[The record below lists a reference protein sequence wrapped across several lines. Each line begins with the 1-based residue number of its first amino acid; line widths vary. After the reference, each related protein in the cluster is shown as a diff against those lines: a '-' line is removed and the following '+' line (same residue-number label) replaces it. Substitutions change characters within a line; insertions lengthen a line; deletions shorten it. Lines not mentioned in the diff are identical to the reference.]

1 MLQALVGVSQD
12 GRRMKCSHHQYSA
25 LIYKLSVLEGNLE
38 IRRNNTVCR
47 NPAQTYNYFGT
58 YQGNLFPQ
66 PGIRILLL
74 GQGVSVVRR
83 SAFYDVCNIYVM
95 FRRARPPPAFYPIA
109 DLPARQ
115 GLAFKSSCSPGPS
128 PINIISDCGLPV
140 PTTTLLRVSP
150 ACSRCSSYI
159 AL

>member
-1 MLQALVGVSQD
+1 MERVCTRSFLVYQLGMLAYLLDFIAQGEKISKCCRLLVGVSQD

-66 PGIRILLL
+66 PGMH
-74 GQGVSVVRR
+74 
-83 SAFYDVCNIYVM
+83 A
-95 FRRARPPPAFYPIA
+95 
-109 DLPARQ
+109 
-115 GLAFKSSCSPGPS
+115 SCSSGKGSLLFGGLHFTMFAIYMLCLRES
-128 PINIISDCGLPV
+128 PTAASILSNS
-140 PTTTLLRVSP
+140 
-150 ACSRCSSYI
+150 
-159 AL
+159 